1 MDDTVKKLEARIV
14 ELEQR
19 LGQMPRRSEPEN
31 ISAEELRAYQKVR
44 AQIAADWGDECGLTE
59 CLRCLPASYRCFPVS
74 FRCIP
79 ASYRCINECGPIFQ
93 GGGSFGGLGGSSGGF
108 GGFGG

>member
-19 LGQMPRRSEPEN
+19 LGQMPRRPQPET
-31 ISAEELRAYQKVR
+31 ISADEMKAYQKVR
-44 AQIAADWGDECGLTE
+44 AQISADWGDECGPAE
-59 CLRCLPASYRCFPVS
+59 CLRCFPASYRCFPAS

-79 ASYRCINECGPIFQ
+79 ASFRCINECGPIYH
-93 GGGSFGGLGGSSGGF
+93 GGGGLGGLGGLGGGF
-108 GGFGG
+108 SNFGG